1 MPLHLLKNN
10 NFVSLFLIFLGVGL
24 IGFVFA
30 WRIQQRIL
38 SFNTRP
44 ANAQEIPN
52 KNIPGR
58 INIPKLR
65 LSLPIET
72 STIQNE
78 VWQVSDTKVSFLDIS
93 AGLGQGG
100 NTVLYGHNKQ
110 AIFGPIRWLKVGD
123 EIDVVDQQGKE
134 HKYIIDKTITVNPD
148 DISYVEPKNKE
159 TLTIYTCTGL
169 FDSKRFI
176 IVAYPKALD

>member
-1 MPLHLLKNN
+1 MPAFLKNN
-10 NFVSLFLIFLGVGL
+10 NFISLFLIFIGVTL
-24 IGFVFA
+24 IGFVFV

-38 SFNTRP
+38 SFNSQP
-44 ANAQEIPN
+44 ANAQQVEA

-58 INIPKLR
+58 ITIPKIK

-72 STIQNE
+72 STIENK
-78 VWQVSDTKVSFLDIS
+78 VWQISDTRVSFLDIS

-110 AIFGPIRWLKVGD
+110 SIFGPIRWLKVGD
-123 EIDVVDQQGKE
+123 EIGVTDQEGKE
-134 HKYIIDKTITVNPD
+134 HRYIIDKTVTVNPD
-148 DISYVEPKNKE
+148 NISFVEPKTKE
-159 TLTIYTCTGL
+159 TLTIYTCIGL

-176 IVAYPKALD
+176 IVAYPVNP